1 MALISYSGAKA
12 GSMTNVMRRLGTL
25 FLALAVI
32 TVCPVVP
39 ASAISVELAKKCR
52 DMAVKAHPPPIRL
65 GNKAY
70 AQAERDFF
78 ARCVAHNGNIENP
91 DTSKNSDTGK

>member
-1 MALISYSGAKA
+1 
-12 GSMTNVMRRLGTL
+12 MTNVARRLGTL

-32 TVCPVVP
+32 TACTAVP
-39 ASAISVELAKKCR
+39 ASAISLELAKKCR

-65 GNKAY
+65 GNKPY

-78 ARCVAHNGNIENP
+78 ALCVAHNGNVENP
-91 DTSKNSDTGK
+91 DASKNSDTGH